1 MKNIYT
7 GFSFTFELSTSKYVN
22 AIMEDPLIPHLSKC
36 MFFAKIRCTVLIL
49 CVEKHFSMGC
59 QVNNFPSLLE
69 KNVKS
74 ALSGK
79 TKALLEI

>member
-36 MFFAKIRCTVLIL
+36 MFFC
-49 CVEKHFSMGC
+49 E
-59 QVNNFPSLLE
+59 NSLYSSYFVCRE
-69 KNVKS
+69 TFFN
-74 ALSGK
+74 GMPG
-79 TKALLEI
+79 

>member
-1 MKNIYT
+1 
-7 GFSFTFELSTSKYVN
+7 
-22 AIMEDPLIPHLSKC
+22 
-36 MFFAKIRCTVLIL
+36 
-49 CVEKHFSMGC
+49 MGC